1 MSKDQVSE
9 ENLIGKDTTKKKF
22 LGIGT
27 EHIPVNTLLEAVLPL
42 GLLSA
47 PTTFYILGQ
56 YVYFGLTWI
65 NCNLNHKVTDLG
77 IPGIYQSS
85 FS

>member
-1 MSKDQVSE
+1 M
-9 ENLIGKDTTKKKF
+9 GKDTTKKVSWDK
-22 LGIGT
+22 
-27 EHIPVNTLLEAVLPL
+27 HRAYSSDKLLEAVLPL

-65 NCNLNHKVTDLG
+65 TV
-77 IPGIYQSS
+77 I
-85 FS
+85 

>member
-1 MSKDQVSE
+1 M
-9 ENLIGKDTTKKKF
+9 GKDTTKKKF

-27 EHIPVNTLLEAVLPL
+27 EHIPVNTLLEAISPL

-47 PTTFYILGQ
+47 PTTFYILRQ

-65 NCNLNHKVTDLG
+65 TV
-77 IPGIYQSS
+77 I
-85 FS
+85 